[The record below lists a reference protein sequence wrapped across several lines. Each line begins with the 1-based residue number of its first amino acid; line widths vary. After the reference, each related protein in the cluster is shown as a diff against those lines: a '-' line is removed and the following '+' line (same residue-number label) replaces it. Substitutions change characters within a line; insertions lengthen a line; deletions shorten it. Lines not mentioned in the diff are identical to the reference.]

1 MMTSP
6 HEQDAQSAQKV
17 FVIDDDEGIRI
28 SLTRA
33 LTKRGFDVVTY
44 DSAAAFLDVCD
55 DSFSGCIILDQGM
68 PDMTGLELQQLL
80 LKKKISLPIIFIT
93 GHAGVPESVLAMKS
107 GALDF
112 LEKPFRPEVLVERIE
127 AAFATLETK
136 NAGLEKNS
144 KAWAKLAT
152 LTAREREIADFI
164 VANPERTTSKDLAR
178 ALEISPRTI
187 DHHRARILEK
197 LQIGSIVG
205 LFDIYQSAE
214 VATKQS

>member
-1 MMTSP
+1 MTSP
-6 HEQDAQSAQKV
+6 HAQDAKSALKV
-17 FVIDDDEGIRI
+17 FVIDDDEAIRV

-44 DSAAAFLDVCD
+44 ASAAAFLDVCD

-68 PDMTGLELQQLL
+68 PDMTGLELQQVL
-80 LKKKISLPIIFIT
+80 LKRRISLPIIFIT

-127 AAFATLETK
+127 TAFATLETK
-136 NAGLEKNS
+136 NAGLEKNN
-144 KAWAKLAT
+144 KASAKLAS

-164 VANPERTTSKDLAR
+164 VANPEQTTSKDLAR
-178 ALEISPRTI
+178 ALDVSPRTI

-205 LFDIYQSAE
+205 LFDIYQSAK

>member
-1 MMTSP
+1 MTSP
-6 HEQDAQSAQKV
+6 HEQDAQSAPKV

-68 PDMTGLELQQLL
+68 PDMTGLELQQVL

-93 GHAGVPESVLAMKS
+93 GRAGVPESVLAMKS

-112 LEKPFRPEVLVERIE
+112 LEKPFRPEVPVERIE

>member
-1 MMTSP
+1 MC
-6 HEQDAQSAQKV
+6 
-17 FVIDDDEGIRI
+17 IRD
-28 SLTRA
+28 R
-33 LTKRGFDVVTY
+33 
-44 DSAAAFLDVCD
+44 
-55 DSFSGCIILDQGM
+55 
-68 PDMTGLELQQLL
+68 
-80 LKKKISLPIIFIT
+80 
-93 GHAGVPESVLAMKS
+93 ESVLAMKS

-136 NAGLEKNS
+136 NAGLEKNN
-144 KAWAKLAT
+144 KASAKLAT

>member
-1 MMTSP
+1 MTSP
-6 HEQDAQSAQKV
+6 HAQDAKSALKV
-17 FVIDDDEGIRI
+17 FVIDDDEAIRV

-44 DSAAAFLDVCD
+44 ASAAAFLDVCD

-68 PDMTGLELQQLL
+68 PDMTGLELQQVM
-80 LKKKISLPIIFIT
+80 LKRRISLPIIFIT

-127 AAFATLETK
+127 TAFATLATK
-136 NAGLEKNS
+136 NAGLEKNN
-144 KAWAKLAT
+144 KASAKLAS

-164 VANPERTTSKDLAR
+164 VANPEQTTSKDLAR
-178 ALEISPRTI
+178 ALDVSPRTI

-205 LFDIYQSAE
+205 LFDIYQSAK